1 MTLALLLTVATGAWA
16 DDQKV
21 VLKVD
26 PITVAKGTE
35 AEIEVK
41 MDYTAEKTLV
51 GLSFSLYLPDGILLK
66 GFDTKEAQDAA
77 RASALKKA
85 FDLFYEE
92 GIWREDGTDGWFAVK
107 PQVDGGL
114 RITLI
119 DQDDKTPFVTT
130 HASVISV
137 YVHAVADV
145 SNVNGTINGITLTDN
160 ENNSVEQGNIA
171 DVLIPFNATAQEPES
186 TVPLTWDATAKTAT
200 LTNKMP
206 AGNVTVTAEYFP
218 QATAAEGALTAATGV
233 AATTSAP
240 LVTLD
245 ASKLTG
251 ATKLMYLA
259 STDATKPGYDAQ
271 GWSDKVP
278 TADSFTEAG
287 NVNVWYYPVGT
298 DDEDPAKTFS
308 DGDIC
313 ATALTVSLAAAP
325 TYDVTFAEGIP
336 EPDKWSASPNT
347 GLTKGAEVTVTYT
360 GERKVIGVKAEKKKI
375 LVTKITLSESGS
387 TIKTHG
393 ESGTLRVTSIEPE
406 DADDKTY
413 TWSSDDPYGVSID
426 QNGHWSVVGRSGF
439 VTLRAT
445 ANDGSGVSASLIIT
459 IR

>member
-1 MTLALLLTVATGAWA
+1 
-16 DDQKV
+16 
-21 VLKVD
+21 
-26 PITVAKGTE
+26 
-35 AEIEVK
+35 
-41 MDYTAEKTLV
+41 
-51 GLSFSLYLPDGILLK
+51 
-66 GFDTKEAQDAA
+66 
-77 RASALKKA
+77 
-85 FDLFYEE
+85 
-92 GIWREDGTDGWFAVK
+92 
-107 PQVDGGL
+107 
-114 RITLI
+114 
-119 DQDDKTPFVTT
+119 
-130 HASVISV
+130 
-137 YVHAVADV
+137 
-145 SNVNGTINGITLTDN
+145 
-160 ENNSVEQGNIA
+160 
-171 DVLIPFNATAQEPES
+171 
-186 TVPLTWDATAKTAT
+186 
-200 LTNKMP
+200 
-206 AGNVTVTAEYFP
+206 VTVTAEYFP

-233 AATTSAP
+233 AATTSEP

-251 ATKLMYLA
+251 ATKLMYLTNK
-259 STDATKPGYDAQ
+259 STDPAPGYDAQ
-271 GWSDKVP
+271 GWSDKLP
-278 TADSFTEAG
+278 TADSFTESG
-287 NVNVWYYPVGT
+287 DVNVWYYPVGT
-298 DDEDPAKTFS
+298 DDEDPAKTYS

-313 ATALTVSLAAAP
+313 AAPILVSLDAAP
-325 TYDVTFAEGIP
+325 TYSVTFAEGIP